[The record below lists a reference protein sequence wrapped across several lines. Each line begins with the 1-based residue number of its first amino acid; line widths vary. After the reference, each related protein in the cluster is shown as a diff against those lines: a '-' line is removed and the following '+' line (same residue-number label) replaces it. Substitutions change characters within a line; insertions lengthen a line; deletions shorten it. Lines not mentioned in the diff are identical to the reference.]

1 MRAYY
6 QMLKS
11 NFFSI
16 KLQSYRSI
24 ILSFIGHLTFIFIQ
38 TKQNDRTR
46 RPPRNH
52 FRIITTKN
60 KLYQKSKSNEHKNH
74 VSQRNSCFSLLKEGL
89 GSSINDILL
98 PLVNLNMYGILACHF
113 FSELFH
119 CYLTAEPAFVGCIF
133 KWSVRLYLILTSLKW
148 DHSNLTYE
156 SRKASQEKLAC
167 VISKNP
173 RNALSDW
180 KVIINQLTSQCSF
193 RRHCLRSLNKNPR
206 TLGTACGVKWSE
218 PQAL

>member
-11 NFFSI
+11 NFFSV

-52 FRIITTKN
+52 LRIITMKK

-113 FSELFH
+113 FFWTFSLLFN
-119 CYLTAEPAFVGCIF
+119 CRTCICWMYFQIKRWTVSNFDITQMRPF
-133 KWSVRLYLILTSLKW
+133 KPNIW
-148 DHSNLTYE
+148 
-156 SRKASQEKLAC
+156 KASQEKLAC

>member
-11 NFFSI
+11 NFFSV

-52 FRIITTKN
+52 FRIITTKK

-89 GSSINDILL
+89 GSSINDIFFISRKFEHVSHTCLSFFF
-98 PLVNLNMYGILACHF
+98 LNF
-113 FSELFH
+113 FH
-119 CYLTAEPAFVGCIF
+119 CYSTTEPAFVGCIF
-133 KWSVRLYLILTSLKW
+133 KWSVRLYLILISFKW
-148 DHSNLTYE
+148 DHSNLNCESE
-156 SRKASQEKLAC
+156 SREIGLWSQ
-167 VISKNP
+167 KNP
-173 RNALSDW
+173 RNALSEW

-206 TLGTACGVKWSE
+206 TLGTACGVKLSE